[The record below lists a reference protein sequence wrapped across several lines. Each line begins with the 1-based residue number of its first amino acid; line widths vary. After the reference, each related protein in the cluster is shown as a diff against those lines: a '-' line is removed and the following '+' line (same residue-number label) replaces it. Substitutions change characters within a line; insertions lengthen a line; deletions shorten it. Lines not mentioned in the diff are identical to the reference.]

1 MEHRNIRI
9 GCAAAFWGDSNAA
22 AAQLVHRGEL
32 DYLVFDYLAEITMS
46 ILAAA
51 RARDPAAG
59 YATDF
64 VTEVMGPLA
73 RDIESRGIRVI
84 ANAGGVNPHACR
96 AALQRVFDSAGV
108 KLRIAVVTGDDLQ
121 PHRAAIDAV
130 QQGIDDGPTLPTQ
143 TLSLNAY
150 LGALPIAL
158 ALARGADVVITGRI
172 ADSALVLG
180 PLLHEFGWSTDDYD
194 RLAQGSLAG
203 HVIECGAQCTGGN
216 FTDWESVPGY
226 ADMGFPI
233 IECSADGSFVVSKP
247 AGTGGLVSPL
257 TVAEQILYE
266 IADPRAYLLPDVV
279 CDFTSVTLEQI
290 GRDRV
295 RVSGARGLPPTTCYK
310 CSATWVDGHRI
321 TATFMMGGIDAAQKA
336 AHVARAILERVRRL
350 LDERGLADFRETHV
364 ELLGTETTYGAQARA
379 GATREVV
386 VKIACV
392 HDEPRALRL
401 FAREIAQASTGMA
414 PGLTGLLGGRPK
426 DSPRVRLHSCL
437 VPKTAVTVE
446 VDLDGE
452 VQMCAVPTTGGFD
465 PASLVAAEAPMVE
478 ERSLFAASAVCRI
491 VPLVEL
497 AVARSGDKGNHANIG
512 VIARDARY
520 LPWLRTA
527 LTESAVADYMRHVL
541 DPVSGQVTRWELPG
555 LGAFNFLLRNAL
567 GGGGIASLRIDPQG
581 KAFAQQLLDFPVLV
595 PVALLDAVRGRT
607 ESA

>member
-73 RDIESRGIRVI
+73 RDIESRRIRVI

-96 AALQRVFDSAGV
+96 AALQRTFESVGV

-121 PHRAAIDAV
+121 SRRGAIDAV
-130 QQGIDDGPTLPTQ
+130 QQGIDDGPTLPPQ

-233 IECSADGSFVVSKP
+233 IECSADGSFVVGKP

-266 IADPRAYLLPDVV
+266 IGDPRAYLLPDVV
-279 CDFTSVTLEQI
+279 CDFTTVTLDQV
-290 GRDRV
+290 GPDSV
-295 RVSGARGLPPTTCYK
+295 RVTGARGLPPTATYK
-310 CSATWVDGHRI
+310 CSATWLDGHRI
-321 TATFMMGGIDAAQKA
+321 TATFMMGGIDASRKA
-336 AHVARAILERVRRL
+336 ARVAAAILERVRRL
-350 LDERGLADFRETHV
+350 LGERGLADFRETHV
-364 ELLGTETTYGAQARA
+364 ELLGTETTYGAQSRA
-379 GATREVV
+379 CATREVV

-392 HDEPRALRL
+392 HDEPRALRI

-437 VPKTAVTVE
+437 VPKTAVTIE

-452 VQMCAVPTTGGFD
+452 VQVCSVPTAGGFD
-465 PASLVAAEAPMVE
+465 PEGLMPAEALVVE
-478 ERSLFAASAVCRI
+478 EHSPSAASTDCRT
-491 VPLVEL
+491 VPLAEL

-520 LPWLRTA
+520 LPWLRAA
-527 LTESAVADYMRHVL
+527 LSELAVADFMRHVL
-541 DPVSGQVTRWELPG
+541 DPVSGKVTRWELPG

-581 KAFAQQLLDFPVLV
+581 KAFAQQLLDFPVPV
-595 PVALLDAVRGRT
+595 PVALLDAVRDRA

>member
-1 MEHRNIRI
+1 MKHRDIRI
-9 GCAAAFWGDSNAA
+9 GCAAAFWGDTNAA

-46 ILAAA
+46 ILASA

-73 RDIESRGIRVI
+73 RDIASRRIRVI

-96 AALQRVFDSAGV
+96 AALQRAFESVGV
-108 KLRIAVVTGDDLQ
+108 TLRIAVVAGDDLQ
-121 PHRAAIDAV
+121 PQRAAVDAL
-130 QQGIDDGPTLPTQ
+130 QEGIDDGPTLPPQ

-158 ALARGADVVITGRI
+158 ALARGADVVITGRV

-180 PLLHEFGWSTDDYD
+180 PLLHEFGWSAGDYD

-226 ADMGFPI
+226 SDMGFPI
-233 IECSADGSFVVSKP
+233 VECSADGSFVVGKP
-247 AGTGGLVSPL
+247 EGTGGLVSPL

-266 IADPRAYLLPDVV
+266 IGDPRAYVLPDVV
-279 CDFTSVTLEQI
+279 CDFTAVTLEQI
-290 GRDRV
+290 GPNRV
-295 RVSGARGLPPTTCYK
+295 RVTGARGLPPTTTYK
-310 CSATWVDGHRI
+310 CSATWLDGYRI
-321 TATFMMGGIDAAQKA
+321 TATFLMGGLDAARKGERVA
-336 AHVARAILERVRRL
+336 AAILERVRRL
-350 LDERGLADFRETHV
+350 LGERGLGDFRDTHV
-364 ELLGTETTYGAQARA
+364 ELLGTETTYGARARA

-401 FAREIAQASTGMA
+401 FSREIAQASTGMA
-414 PGLTGLLGGRPK
+414 SGLTGFLGGRPK

-437 VPKTAVTVE
+437 VPKTQVVVE

-452 VQMCAVPTTGGFD
+452 VHVCAVPVTGGFD
-465 PASLVAAEAPMVE
+465 PASLVAADT
-478 ERSLFAASAVCRI
+478 SAVDEGVPLETRAGCRV
-491 VPLVEL
+491 VPLVDL

-512 VIARDARY
+512 VIARDSRY
-520 LPWLRTA
+520 LPWLRAA
-527 LTESAVADYMRHVL
+527 LTETAVADYMRHVL
-541 DPVSGQVTRWELPG
+541 DPVSGQVSRWELPG

-581 KAFAQQLLDFPVLV
+581 KAFAQQLLEFPVAV
-595 PVALLDAVRGRT
+595 PIELLDAVHARDGLP
-607 ESA
+607 